1 MKLADKI
8 KTWVEAGLI
17 QPDQGKAIE
26 QFEANRHSRPYA
38 MYSFVILGVTVIS
51 IGIISLI
58 AANWEDIPDAV
69 KLGTDILILLITA
82 FFVFYYRK
90 SPILYYSLSVF
101 FSIFVLASIGLI
113 SQVFHT
119 GGELYEAVALAL
131 LLTAPLMFLQEGRF
145 LAHLWIAGF
154 VFALL
159 NYLFDQYYFHSFGL
173 GAVHILTT
181 GSILLLAGLVLRSA
195 GAVLQTQAR
204 ASFAWGVLVLSIAA
218 IYFSFADLESSD
230 LKDSSIET
238 WVLIPSILL
247 VCAAAYSF
255 FMLPRTLPR
264 RIMVLAAFGFLYVLV
279 FFSLFVYPVG
289 DKFTYLGILF
299 VILAMCAAIA
309 FFDYRYLF
317 DTFLVIA
324 GIRFLVIY
332 FELFEDLATTGI
344 GLILA
349 GLIIIGGVIL
359 YAKSR
364 SRIQEYLKERLK

>member
-8 KTWVEAGLI
+8 KTWVEEGLI

-58 AANWEDIPDAV
+58 AANWEDIPDSV
-69 KLGTDILILLITA
+69 KLGTDLLILLITA
-82 FFVFYYRK
+82 FFIFYFRG
-90 SPILYYSLSVF
+90 SPILYYALSVF

-159 NYLFDQYYFHSFGL
+159 NYLFDQHYFHSFEL

-181 GSILLLAGLVLRSA
+181 GSILLLAGLVMRSA
-195 GAVLQTQAR
+195 GTMLQTQAR
-204 ASFAWGVLVLSIAA
+204 ASFAWGVLVLTIAA
-218 IYFSFADLESSD
+218 IYFSFADLEASD
-230 LKDSSIET
+230 LEDSNIET
-238 WVLIPSILL
+238 WVLISSILL

-264 RIMVLAAFGFLYVLV
+264 RIMVLAAFGFLYLLV
-279 FFSLFVYPVG
+279 FFSIFVYPVG
-289 DKFTYLGILF
+289 DKFTYLGIIF
-299 VILAMCAAIA
+299 VILAMCSAIA

-364 SRIQEYLKERLK
+364 NRIQEYLKERLK

>member
-8 KTWVEAGLI
+8 KTWVDAGLI

-159 NYLFDQYYFHSFGL
+159 NYLFDQYYFHSLGL

-195 GAVLQTQAR
+195 GAVLRTQAR

>member
-8 KTWVEAGLI
+8 KTWVDAGLI